1 MNKSTGEI
9 VKELELCDNFQTFYE
24 DNKDQMITD
33 TLSHMLEELLASTG
47 MTKAQAIKN
56 SELTEVYGYQI
67 FSGKRRPDRRKLLAL
82 AVGMGL
88 TVEQTQDLLKHAGY
102 PPLYAK
108 LPADSTVLYGISRGL
123 SVPQINEMLFK
134 NQLETLG

>member
-33 TLSHMLEELLASTG
+33 TLSQMLEELLASTG

-67 FSGKRRPDRRKLLAL
+67 FSGKRRPDRHKLLAL
-82 AVGMGL
+82 
-88 TVEQTQDLLKHAGY
+88 
-102 PPLYAK
+102 
-108 LPADSTVLYGISRGL
+108 
-123 SVPQINEMLFK
+123 
-134 NQLETLG
+134 